1 MTKEELY
8 KLIDTYEMY
17 GVPAGL
23 LIDYKYN
30 GPYDNTIQSKI
41 ADLDNWHP
49 DVAANKGD
57 EIAKLIRYKGD
68 KFLNTYPN
76 LVKDNISA
84 FFDEG
89 DTSVQD
95 AVDDYIAD
103 KKHWSYTTLQDLLD
117 SEVSPEDFAAGKQDL
132 ADMIIQENKAMRNK
146 KIPEEIID
154 ALNRR
159 F

>member
-8 KLIDTYEMY
+8 KLIDAYEKY
-17 GVPAGL
+17 GVA
-23 LIDYKYN
+23 
-30 GPYDNTIQSKI
+30 YDSTIRSKI

-103 KKHWSYTTLQDLLD
+103 RNHWSYTTLQDILD
-117 SEVSPEDFAAGKQDL
+117 SNISPEDFAAGKQDL
-132 ADMIIQENKAMRNK
+132 ADMIIQENKTLRNK
-146 KIPEEIID
+146 RIPKEIVD
-154 ALNRR
+154 AIRDR
-159 F
+159 WQ